1 VSFCHFS
8 VKFSFVRLQ
17 GTRKLQRASSAC
29 VIMRLEARLPP
40 NIGNTGVA
48 HCGSARVV
56 SLNLAHSVYAVVTY
70 PSVFLSTT
78 LDT

>member
-1 VSFCHFS
+1 MSFCHFS
-8 VKFSFVRLQ
+8 VKFSFERLQ
-17 GTRKLQRASSAC
+17 GRASSAC
-29 VIMRLEARLPP
+29 VIIRLEARLPP

-48 HCGSARVV
+48 HCGSARVRVV